1 MLGYNQ
7 PRDSPVYDVVPRPTR
22 SAGARASGGLTVSAS
37 HAHEARQGLDQ
48 WATSKGPP
56 LRGYRPKAARWVLA
70 GIDRGESG
78 LVC

>member
-7 PRDSPVYDVVPRPTR
+7 PRDSLVYDVAPRPDAVR
-22 SAGARASGGLTVSAS
+22 RCPCVRRLTVSAS

-56 LRGYRPKAARWVLA
+56 LRGYRPKAARWVLD